1 MLFKRRCPALQ
12 ELKLD
17 EYEKTR
23 DVFSSLRCHLA
34 IESIIQG
41 LTPARIFVDDKE
53 SPTAALTWFKDRA
66 WLAGNSDD
74 QTFNKALP
82 KVLEQTY
89 YKMLRKHEAN
99 RFLLYYK
106 PEGWRNQIDFLFEKM
121 PRTETLRYH
130 YWLDPTAGLWEASA
144 PDIPDDVNLHPIDV
158 SLLSKKYLKN
168 LDDVVEEMQSERFN
182 VEEFLAKSFGYC
194 AIIDNALVGWCTSE
208 YNVGNRC
215 ELGIATAE
223 GYRRRGIATLTGT
236 AVIKHAL
243 SLGIDSIG
251 WHCYAD
257 NKPSIAT
264 AKRLGFTKH
273 CEYPVY
279 IITLK

>member
-1 MLFKRRCPALQ
+1 VLP
-12 ELKLD
+12 ELKPD

-41 LTPARIFVDDKE
+41 LTRARIFVDDKE

-74 QTFNKALP
+74 ETFNK
-82 KVLEQTY
+82 VLREFIEQNY
-89 YKMLRKHEAN
+89 YKMLRRHEAN
-99 RFLLYYK
+99 KFLLYYG
-106 PEGWRNQIDFLFEKM
+106 PEDWRNQMDYLFKKM
-121 PRTETLRYH
+121 PRTKTLRYH
-130 YWLDPTAGLWEASA
+130 YWLDPTAGLLEASV
-144 PDIPDDVNLHPIDV
+144 PNNLNLHPIDV

-182 VEEFLAKSFGYC
+182 VDEFLMKSFGYC
-194 AIIDNALVGWCTSE
+194 AIIDDIIVGWCTSE
-208 YNVGNRC
+208 YNVDSRC

-223 GYRRRGIATLTGT
+223 GYRRQGIATLTGT
-236 AVIKHAL
+236 TVIKHAL

-251 WHCYAD
+251 WHCDAD

-273 CEYPVY
+273 CEYPVFV
-279 IITLK
+279 ITLKE